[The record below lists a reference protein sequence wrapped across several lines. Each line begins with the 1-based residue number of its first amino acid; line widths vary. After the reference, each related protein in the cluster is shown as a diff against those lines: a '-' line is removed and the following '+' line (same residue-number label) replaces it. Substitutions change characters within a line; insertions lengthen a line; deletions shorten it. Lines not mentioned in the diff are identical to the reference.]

1 MRIPHEIVGISLLQY
16 DDGVFLLCDDI
27 KKGKLLFSD
36 QEVQA
41 CISIHSMRGSIELLR
56 ICARELTTSQKDF
69 HIVNSFIDELEKIN
83 IAVQSAGTIEVV
95 E

>member
-1 MRIPHEIVGISLLQY
+1 MIPTEIIGLALLEH
-16 DDGVFLLCDDI
+16 DNNVFLLCDDI
-27 KKGKLLFSD
+27 NKGRILFD
-36 QEVQA
+36 DHEVKSA
-41 CISIHSMRGSIELLR
+41 ISISAMRGNIELLR

-83 IAVQSAGTIEVV
+83 ELEQSSGTIEVV